1 MFSNSPLS
9 QLLLTLRL
17 SKNQLISKK
26 IFKTCQIMFPNDLN
40 MQKKKQKFQE
50 TTLFWVLFVTTRTT
64 DTQWRHKSE
73 KSESLGQCGRQN
85 ILKIWDWDLIFG
97 CAVKEISS
105 PGVRSPCVSTRQVE
119 TQTESNFDHWS
130 VYQNSTIN
138 LPIYSF
144 GPETFFM
151 SVYVLLYYIEL
162 HTNTQSKRS
171 IHFLWRYSKH
181 FILHLCG
188 T

>member
-1 MFSNSPLS
+1 M
-9 QLLLTLRL
+9 LLQNY
-17 SKNQLISKK
+17 S
-26 IFKTCQIMFPNDLN
+26 N

-50 TTLFWVLFVTTRTT
+50 ITLTLVSFV
-64 DTQWRHKSE
+64 
-73 KSESLGQCGRQN
+73 N
-85 ILKIWDWDLIFG
+85 
-97 CAVKEISS
+97 
-105 PGVRSPCVSTRQVE
+105 TRQVE
-119 TQTESNFDHWS
+119 TRTEPNFDHWS
-130 VYQNSTIN
+130 LYQNSTIN

-151 SVYVLLYYIEL
+151 SVYVLLYIEL

-171 IHFLWRYSKH
+171 IHFLLRYSKH

>member
-1 MFSNSPLS
+1 MSPDSLF
-9 QLLLTLRL
+9 LRL
-17 SKNQLISKK
+17 SRNQLISSKYSGPAK
-26 IFKTCQIMFPNDLN
+26 YVVAKPFTYAED
-40 MQKKKQKFQE
+40 E
-50 TTLFWVLFVTTRTT
+50 TNISRNYRVLF
-64 DTQWRHKSE
+64 
-73 KSESLGQCGRQN
+73 
-85 ILKIWDWDLIFG
+85 
-97 CAVKEISS
+97 
-105 PGVRSPCVSTRQVE
+105 VSTRQVE
-119 TQTESNFDHWS
+119 TLNEPNFDHRS
-130 VYQNSTIN
+130 LCQNSTIN

-171 IHFLWRYSKH
+171 IHFLSRYSKH